1 MKRQNKSHLLQRRAF
16 SGYFFVL
23 PLLLGLAFVFVP
35 NLIQTFRFAVNDIA
49 LSNEG
54 YTLNSVGMKYFKE
67 AFDTDPHFVPYLIA
81 SMKSFITDIPVILI
95 FSLFIASILNTKFH
109 GRGVARIIFFVP
121 VILATGVI
129 ATVETTTGIIGIV
142 EESRQLDIGLSA
154 GEKVEI
160 ATLLTQINLPSQLI
174 ELIGGAIAGLY
185 DIVKSSGMQIY
196 ILLAGMQEISP
207 SLYEAAE
214 VEGCNK
220 WEFFWKITFPMIGAQ
235 IKVCVVYTIID
246 ILADDQGTL
255 VDYINGLAFRN
266 NMYAQGTA
274 MYVIYLGCIAVVIGI
289 VLVLLQKMIRY
300 QGEEAR

>member
-1 MKRQNKSHLLQRRAF
+1 M
-16 SGYFFVL
+16 
-23 PLLLGLAFVFVP
+23 
-35 NLIQTFRFAVNDIA
+35 
-49 LSNEG
+49 
-54 YTLNSVGMKYFKE
+54 
-67 AFDTDPHFVPYLIA
+67 
-81 SMKSFITDIPVILI
+81 
-95 FSLFIASILNTKFH
+95 
-109 GRGVARIIFFVP
+109 
-121 VILATGVI
+121 
-129 ATVETTTGIIGIV
+129 GIV

-255 VDYINGLAFRN
+255 VEYINGLAFRN

-289 VLVLLQKMIRY
+289 VLALLQKMIRY

>member
-1 MKRQNKSHLLQRRAF
+1 MKRKNKSHLLQRRAI
-16 SGYFFVL
+16 SGYFFVF
-23 PLLLGLAFVFVP
+23 PLLLGLVLVFIP
-35 NLIQTFRFAVNDIA
+35 NLVQTFRFAINDIV

-54 YTLNSVGMKYFKE
+54 YTLSYVGMKYFEE
-67 AFDTDPHFVPYLIA
+67 AFDTDPHFVPYLVS
-81 SMKSFITDIPVILI
+81 SMKSFVTDIPVILI
-95 FSLFIASILNTKFH
+95 FSLFVASVLNTKFH

-129 ATVETTTGIIGIV
+129 ASVENSTGIMGIV

-154 GEKVEI
+154 GAGMEI
-160 ATLLTQINLPSQLI
+160 SALLTQVNLPSQLVD
-174 ELIGGAIAGLY
+174 LISSAIAGLY

-289 VLVLLQKMIRY
+289 VLMLLQKMIRY